1 MLFTL
6 LSRNASPCDT
16 VNQLTDNLY
25 PGQRL
30 LKMQTR
36 EPIKQKVAL
45 VNQVTAST
53 RPYLLILT
61 PRFNLF
67 QDDKTMVLQRE

>member
-1 MLFTL
+1 MLFTP

-16 VNQLTDNLY
+16 VNQLTDNLH

-30 LKMQTR
+30 LKTETR
-36 EPIKQKVAL
+36 EPVKQKVAL

-53 RPYLLILT
+53 SPYLLTLV

-67 QDDKTMVLQRE
+67 PDDKTLLIQRE

>member
-30 LKMQTR
+30 LKTQTR
-36 EPIKQKVAL
+36 EPVKQKVAL
-45 VNQVTAST
+45 VNQLTAST
-53 RPYLLILT
+53 RPYLLTLA

-67 QDDKTMVLQRE
+67 PDDKTMVIQTE